1 MKLPEKQERMKE
13 KSTNAICYEFE
24 EFKKKSKDISSLNK
38 ELYKKWVASED
49 VLAFVNTMFTNCNK
63 DCNFLEE
70 HDEELMK
77 IHVKE
82 HFKVLKRIDEEQRG
96 NVEQLQKD
104 KDVVVN
110 EIRLG
115 LSVLETQ
122 EKACGLNH
130 LGVKIALNNA
140 IKLLN
145 KSFDE
150 VFGCE
155 KPTKDE
161 VSVKC
166 HMGISSVVGSQNHF
180 DMAIDCMV
188 CGKQIGFRGFCGKEC
203 HDKYYDELCSSAD
216 AKQEARKC

>member
-1 MKLPEKQERMKE
+1 MTELPSGLKE
-13 KSTNAICYEFE
+13 KDIEMLFKGFNKKPVYCGDCEYNKERTYRGCIHRCLKLILESDAENVVRKVLWNQHKEFE
-24 EFKKKSKDISSLNK
+24 GKVEQLKK
-38 ELYKKWVASED
+38 ELYRIAEATIIQKNGDYTWFDED
-49 VLAFVNTMFTNCNK
+49 DLDK
-63 DCNFLEE
+63 
-70 HDEELMK
+70 ELDK
-77 IHVKE
+77 IV
-82 HFKVLKRIDEEQRG
+82 
-96 NVEQLQKD
+96 
-104 KDVVVN
+104 
-110 EIRLG
+110 
-115 LSVLETQ
+115 
-122 EKACGLNH
+122 
-130 LGVKIALNNA
+130 
-140 IKLLN
+140 
-145 KSFDE
+145 DE